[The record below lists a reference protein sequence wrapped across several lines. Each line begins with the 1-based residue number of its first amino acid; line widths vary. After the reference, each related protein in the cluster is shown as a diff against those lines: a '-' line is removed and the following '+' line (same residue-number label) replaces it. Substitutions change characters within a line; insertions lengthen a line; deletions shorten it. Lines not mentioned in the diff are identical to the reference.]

1 MPHPSLSWRLSWRL
15 SSRRTAFAFAGLLAA
30 LILTTAAQAQQPESA
45 PIEAPSSIGPL
56 SVETVAAGLRS
67 PWGLAFLPDG
77 RMLVTERP
85 GSLRL
90 VSPSG
95 TVSAPVAGVPPVFAR
110 GQGGLLDVALAPD
123 FDRSRLVYLAYAEP
137 REGASGTS
145 VARGRLTEENGDA
158 RLENVE
164 VIFRQSPAA
173 GGSNHYGARL
183 VFARDGTLFVT
194 LGDRYSQREQAQNL
208 SNHLGKIVRIAG
220 NGDVPADNPFRQKNG
235 ARPEIWSYGHR
246 NVQGAALDPATG
258 RLWTIEHGARGGDEL
273 NHPEAGKNY
282 GWPVISYGRDYSG
295 AAIGEGTEKAGM
307 EQPVKYWD
315 PSFAPS
321 GLAFYTGTL
330 MPKWKGDLFAG
341 GLAGTRL
348 VRLRLDAARG
358 NVTEEEVLLTDLNAR
373 IRDVRQGPDGA
384 LWLLTDDPSNGRL
397 LRVAPAD

>member
-30 LILTTAAQAQQPESA
+30 LILATAAQAQQPESA

-67 PWGLAFLPDG
+67 PWGLSFLPDG

-358 NVTEEEVLLTDLNAR
+358 NVTEEEVLLADLNAR

>member
-1 MPHPSLSWRLSWRL
+1 MSRHLSAPPRPLARPAAWLMAL
-15 SSRRTAFAFAGLLAA
+15 LLAA
-30 LILTTAAQAQQPESA
+30 GLPAAPAAAQSA
-45 PIEAPSSIGPL
+45 PGEPVEAPSSIGPL
-56 SVETVAAGLRS
+56 SVETVATGLRS

-85 GSLRL
+85 GQLRI
-90 VSPSG
+90 VSRSG
-95 TVSAPVAGVPPVFAR
+95 TVSAPVAGVPPVLAR

-123 FDRSRLVYLAYAEP
+123 FADSRLIFLTYAEP
-137 REGASGTS
+137 REGAAGTS
-145 VARGRLTEENGDA
+145 VARGRLVEQNGDA
-158 RLENVE
+158 RLDNVE

-173 GGSNHYGARL
+173 SGGNHFGSRL

-194 LGDRYSQREQAQNL
+194 LGDRASLREQAQNL
-208 SNHLGKIVRIAG
+208 TNHIGKVVRIAPDG
-220 NGDVPADNPFRQKNG
+220 GVPADNPFRDRNG
-235 ARPEIWSYGHR
+235 ARPEIWSTGHR

-258 RLWTIEHGARGGDEL
+258 LLWTIEHGARGGDEL
-273 NHPEAGKNY
+273 NRPEAGKNY
-282 GWPVISYGRDYSG
+282 GWPVITYGRDYSG
-295 AAIGEGTEKAGM
+295 AKIGEGTAKPGM

-330 MPKWKGDLFAG
+330 MPQWKGDLFTG

-348 VRLRLDAARG
+348 VRLKLDPARTG
-358 NVTEEEVLLTDLNAR
+358 VAEEEILLADLGER

-397 LRVAPAD
+397 LRLAPAE

>member
-1 MPHPSLSWRLSWRL
+1 MPHPSLSWRFA
-15 SSRRTAFAFAGLLAA
+15 SRRTAFAFAGLLAA
-30 LILTTAAQAQQPESA
+30 LILATAAQAQQPEST

-56 SVETVAAGLRS
+56 SVETVAASLRS

-145 VARGRLTEENGDA
+145 VARGRLMEENGDA

-173 GGSNHYGARL
+173 SGSNHYGARL

-208 SNHLGKIVRIAG
+208 SNHIGKIVRIAA
-220 NGDVPADNPFRQKNG
+220 NGDVPADNPFRQKSG
-235 ARPEIWSYGHR
+235 ARPEIWSIGHR

-348 VRLRLDAARG
+348 VRLRLDTARG
-358 NVTEEEVLLTDLNAR
+358 SVTEEEVLLTDLNAR